1 MRSLILLAAISV
13 IHPGIALSQSNFSGN
28 TPSPELEVPVRR
40 AAPVARSA
48 APVAAPIPAS
58 EGAATFRAGDSF
70 ELRLTGMPSDAAQEY
85 SQPFTIGGDGYL
97 TIPLVGP
104 IRAAGLTQSQL
115 ERAIERK
122 LVEGEIFRFPT
133 ALINVAAQAR
143 FVTVGGAVRNPNRFP
158 WSSDLT
164 LLTAISGAG
173 GGGDF
178 AGDKVE
184 LIRGGKVAVYSTK
197 KIRKDP
203 SLDPR
208 LLPGDRLEQR

>member
-1 MRSLILLAAISV
+1 MRTLILLAAISV
-13 IHPGIALSQSNFSGN
+13 IYPGIALAQSNFSGN
-28 TPSPELEVPVRR
+28 TPAPELEVPVRR

-48 APVAAPIPAS
+48 APAAVPAPAS
-58 EGAATFRAGDSF
+58 EGATFRAGDTF
-70 ELRLTGMPSDAAQEY
+70 ELRLSGMPADAAAEY
-85 SQPFTIGGDGYL
+85 TQPYTIGGDGYL

-104 IRAAGLTQSQL
+104 IRAAGLTQTQL
-115 ERAIERK
+115 ERAIERR

-133 ALINVAAQAR
+133 ALINVGAQAR

-158 WSSDLT
+158 WSPDLT
-164 LLTAISGAG
+164 LLTAISAAG

-208 LLPGDRLEQR
+208 LMPGDRLEQR